1 MPRQNRAVAVYPRS
15 SKGWRGGSNPSPE
28 NGLSRFPVLRVCRR
42 HQAGNL
48 DDSTGS
54 QRDTT
59 RKTGHNVPG
68 ERTKCK
74 WKVWSA
80 NGECRVR
87 VESARVKRGVAD
99 RV

>member
-1 MPRQNRAVAVYPRS
+1 MEGAL
-15 SKGWRGGSNPSPE
+15 NPSPE
-28 NGLSRFPVLRVCRR
+28 NGLSRFPVLRVCHRC
-42 HQAGNL
+42 QAGNL

-59 RKTGHNVPG
+59 RKIGHNVQG
-68 ERTKCK
+68 ERTKYE
-74 WKVWSA
+74 WKVRSA
-80 NGECRVR
+80 NGEWRVR